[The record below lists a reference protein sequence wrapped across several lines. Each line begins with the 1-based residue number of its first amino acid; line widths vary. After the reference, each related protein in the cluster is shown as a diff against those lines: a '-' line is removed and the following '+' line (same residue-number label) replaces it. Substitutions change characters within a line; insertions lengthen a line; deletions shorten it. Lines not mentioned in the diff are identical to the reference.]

1 MTIPELRPADR
12 EGRLLCGWKAAGLFS
27 PECGE
32 PAVWHVAWSLT
43 APALSS
49 LMCHE
54 HLDDILESGHSFV
67 DCHFARQACDMPG
80 TGWSLDWE
88 RPGCVVVT
96 TEDVE
101 R

>member
-1 MTIPELRPADR
+1 MTIPELRIVDR
-12 EGRLLCGWKAAGLFS
+12 EGRLLCGWTPYGMDS
-27 PECGE
+27 PECGQ

-43 APALSS
+43 APALFS
-49 LMCHE
+49 LACFE
-54 HLDDILESGHSFV
+54 HMGEILEEGYSVV
-67 DCHFARQACDMPG
+67 DWHFAEQACDMPG
-80 TGWSLDWE
+80 TAWSLDWE